1 MSTPTILVVDDE
13 DYIQRI
19 LSFAL
24 TAEGFEVETA
34 SDGEEALEM
43 IRECQPDVVV
53 LDLMLPVMDGLQ
65 VLRAIRENRDTSHT
79 PVVVL
84 SAKGRDMDRQAA
96 LQSGANDY
104 VTKPFNPARLIEKVQ
119 ELLATAPPRQ

>member
-13 DYIQRI
+13 EYIQRI

-43 IRECQPDVVV
+43 IRECRPDVVV
-53 LDLMLPVMDGLQ
+53 LDLMLPVVDGLG
-65 VLRAIRENRDTSHT
+65 VLRSIRENRETNQI

-96 LQSGANDY
+96 LQGGANDY

-119 ELLATAPPRQ
+119 ELLASTPPRA